1 MIDNI
6 NEHFYYRS
14 IAFSSPT
21 KFLRAFHRLIKERA
35 YSVHNWENIVS
46 GSLEDEIYHKVMA
59 VMKKKNQFWP
69 AHTSVRDVLEDIFRI
84 SL

>member
-1 MIDNI
+1 MFMKNLK
-6 NEHFYYRS
+6 NFNQ
-14 IAFSSPT
+14 
-21 KFLRAFHRLIKERA
+21 IKT
-35 YSVHNWENIVS
+35 YENIIKKKDMEIS
-46 GSLEDEIYHKVMA
+46 SLEDEIYHKVMA